1 MLLTLRQLEILVA
14 AADAPTFSEAAAR
27 IGISQPSLSET
38 IRRAELELNVK
49 LFDRTTRSVTLTE
62 EGRYVVAVARE
73 MIRNFRQG
81 LENIARW
88 SGTRRGRITVAGL
101 PSVACAVLPAAI
113 RRFVQ
118 EHPDVEINVHDLP
131 HERAIAAVEHGMADL
146 ALTIRPAKLKECRF
160 EELGADRLY
169 LVCPPDHPLMKKEK
183 VSWRDLAPYPFVGL
197 SRGSS
202 VRRMTDAAFVNR
214 EIFIEPAYELE
225 QIPSAVALVEAG
237 LGISA
242 LPALTL
248 TMVRGARV
256 ATKPLFDPV
265 MKRRIGVVTLA
276 GRQPSNFILSFIKVL
291 RETFNELRLNSG
303 RDPEFRFPHSMTVP
317 FPRQS

>member
-14 AADAPTFSEAAAR
+14 AADASTFSEAAAR

-62 EGRYVVAVARE
+62 EGRHVVAVARE
-73 MIRNFRQG
+73 MIRSFRHG

-88 SGTRRGRITVAGL
+88 SGARRGRITVAGL
-101 PSVACAVLPAAI
+101 PSVACAIMPAAI
-113 RRFVQ
+113 RHFARA
-118 EHPDVEINVHDLP
+118 HPDIEINVHDLP
-131 HERAIAAVEHGMADL
+131 HERAIKDVENGIADL
-146 ALTIRPAKLKECRF
+146 ALTIRPAKLNECRF
-160 EELGADRLY
+160 KELGADSLY
-169 LVCPPDHPLMKKEK
+169 LVCPPDHALAEKEN
-183 VSWRDLAPYPFVGL
+183 VSWRDLAPYPFIGL
-197 SRGSS
+197 SRTSS

-214 EIFIEPAYELE
+214 EIFVEPVYELE

-256 ATKPLFDPV
+256 VTKPLSDPV
-265 MKRRIGVVTLA
+265 MKRRIGVVTLS
-276 GRQPSNFILSFIKVL
+276 GRSPPSYVISFIEVL
-291 RETFNELRLNSG
+291 RRCFDDRRLAVG
-303 RDPEFRFPHSMTVP
+303 ERR
-317 FPRQS
+317 